1 MRPQNAGGFLSHCA
15 RWFCVNGLMLGVLL
29 LAAAT
34 GHAGV
39 LTASWTA
46 PTTNT
51 DGSALTQLAFYRVYY
66 SASNA
71 PCGGLAYFEVAS
83 STSIPQPDQTV
94 SFQMTG
100 LTTGSIYSVSVTAVD
115 TNGVES
121 ACSDVASAVARDDST
136 TTPVQDTTT
145 PTVQDTTTPVQDTTS
160 PTVQGTTTPTVPNG
174 SATTPNSN
182 CPPGQAKKGRC

>member
-100 LTTGSIYSVSVTAVD
+100 LTTGSIYSVSVTAVNSEG
-115 TNGVES
+115 TES
-121 ACSDVASAVARDDST
+121 ACSDTASAVARDDSAV
-136 TTPVQDTTT
+136 TPSVPDATTT
-145 PTVQDTTTPVQDTTS
+145 PTVQDGS
-160 PTVQGTTTPTVPNG
+160 ASTPTLQQG
-174 SATTPNSN
+174 SATTPAR

>member
-1 MRPQNAGGFLSHCA
+1 M
-15 RWFCVNGLMLGVLL
+15 RWFRVNGLMLGVLL

-39 LTASWTA
+39 LTASWIA

-51 DGSALTQLAFYRVYY
+51 DGSALTQLAFYRLYY
-66 SASNA
+66 STSDA
-71 PCGGLAYFEVAS
+71 PCPGTTYFEVAS

-100 LTTGSIYSVSVTAVD
+100 LTTSSIYSVSVTAVD

-136 TTPVQDTTT
+136 TTP
-145 PTVQDTTTPVQDTTS
+145 TVQDTTTPVQDTTS
-160 PTVQGTTTPTVPNG
+160 PTVQGTTTPTMPNG
-174 SATTPNSN
+174 SATTPNSF